1 MPKVFFLWEV
11 PSETKCMM
19 YVDVDSLV
27 TPTQNDISSHK
38 QKHIIK
44 ANADATC
51 RNKCPHN
58 YKCLHKS
65 IGWQTKDG
73 RKGSVQSTCS
83 YFYTWIN
90 KFRCIFFIHT
100 DPNAHRNLSRVSL
113 ANVAKHSSIL
123 FDGITTEL
131 FVLNHHAS
139 KHQNPE
145 WIQPVNRMH
154 LSKRN
159 PCQAALRA
167 GSTRGG

>member
-58 YKCLHKS
+58 YKCLPKS

-73 RKGSVQSTCS
+73 RKGSVQSTSS

-90 KFRCIFFIHT
+90 IFRCIFFIHT

-123 FDGITTEL
+123 FDKH
-131 FVLNHHAS
+131 NHRIVCFKPSRLQTPESGVDTASQSHAS
-139 KHQNPE
+139 KQKKS
-145 WIQPVNRMH
+145 M
-154 LSKRN
+154 SG
-159 PCQAALRA
+159 RA
-167 GSTRGG
+167 RSTRGG